1 MNRVAPEK
9 APFLAKPEANGRHLA
24 NSGFPQI
31 YLPLARTTLF
41 PATDGYWLA
50 LYYCDRCVRSGKWK
64 VETRANDG
72 SRVGLGEVEKAV
84 NPVGCVKT
92 NG

>member
-9 APFLAKPEANGRHLA
+9 APFLANQKRTEGTSLIP
-24 NSGFPQI
+24 GFRKI

-50 LYYCDRCVRSGKWK
+50 LYYCDRCLRSGKWK
-64 VETRANDG
+64 VETRANHG